1 VVEAGERLICASGAL
16 VDGGNAVRFTVV
28 YRGEE
33 APAFVLR
40 FRRGVHAYLNRCSHR
55 GVSLDWDPGRFFD
68 RSGRYLIC
76 AVHGAHYEPETGACA
91 GGPCNGG
98 LVKLSVIEKD
108 NAIYLAS
115 SDAARS

>member
-1 VVEAGERLICASGAL
+1 MVEAGERLICASDAL
-16 VDGGNAVRFTVV
+16 VDGGNAVRFTVMH
-28 YRGEE
+28 RGEE

-40 FRRGVHAYLNRCSHR
+40 FRHGVHAYLNRCSHR

-76 AVHGAHYEPETGACA
+76 AVHGAHYEPDTGVCV
-91 GGPCNGG
+91 GGPCSGG
-98 LVKLSVIEKD
+98 LVKLSVVEKD